1 VILSL
6 VFLLAKGIM
15 MSASSSYETLR
26 MDNCFQEAWGFGTEE
41 GGEHETQ
48 QWYWMNGYYT
58 MWCM

>member
-1 VILSL
+1 M
-6 VFLLAKGIM
+6 LAKGIM
-15 MSASSSYETLR
+15 MNASSSYETLR